1 MPAPD
6 RVRAMLEERRQW
18 AHDAGL
24 PVDETEDFF
33 KDLIHWFI
41 NQQITHWRVL
51 HPEAQ
56 P

>member
-1 MPAPD
+1 IPRPIGA
-6 RVRAMLEERRQW
+6 RNARRRRQW

>member
-1 MPAPD
+1 APD

-18 AHDAGL
+18 ANDAGL

-41 NQQITHWRVL
+41 NQQITHWRAL

>member
-1 MPAPD
+1 
-6 RVRAMLEERRQW
+6 
-18 AHDAGL
+18 
-24 PVDETEDFF
+24 
-33 KDLIHWFI
+33 DLIHWFI